1 MSQSTLKEQELRE
14 SLKRCSERTIEA
26 AIVFQNDRNPELIP
40 TIVLGIVE
48 RFADPE
54 VRPKIWEGGDD
65 VRLMEDLGIDSLLLV
80 EIVMLTEEVLG
91 ISIENEELRH
101 LRTLGDVKRY
111 LDAKIK
117 GEPIELANQKFTFE
131 QLLTFMPHQP
141 PFLFLHDAAVT
152 GETAEG
158 SYRISG
164 QEEFL
169 EGHFRGNPVFPASLM
184 LEALGQLA
192 VFYLLK
198 SDKPELKEQV
208 DPGSIY
214 FLSAEG
220 IRCHR
225 LCRPQDTLQFQVKLL
240 RVHAPLAQFSGT
252 ITCNGV
258 KVAKVEELAL
268 SIAAFS
274 SDDEMSSTEQPSSL

>member
-26 AIVFQNDRNPELIP
+26 AISFQTSRDPELIP

-80 EIVMLTEEVLG
+80 EIVMLTEEVLT

-117 GEPIELANQKFTFE
+117 GEPIEFGGEKFTFE
-131 QLLTFMPHQP
+131 QLLNLMPHQP
-141 PFLFLHDAAVT
+141 PFLFLHDAKMD
-152 GETAEG
+152 GEFAEG

-198 SDKPELKEQV
+198 SQKAELKGLV
-208 DPGSIY
+208 DPKSIY

-225 LCRPQDTLQFQVKLL
+225 ICRPQDTLQLKVKLL
-240 RVHAPLAQFSGT
+240 RVHSPLAQFSGT
-252 ITCNGV
+252 ITCNGA

-268 SIAAFS
+268 SIASF
-274 SDDEMSSTEQPSSL
+274 STEDGESEPTSL